1 MRWAGSWIKR
11 WGIDREG
18 GILYE
23 ILYFIYLSFIPG
35 VFVNSESF
43 MSFIYEYYLIEYSS
57 L

>member
-18 GILYE
+18 GMLYE
-23 ILYFIYLSFIPG
+23 ILYSIYLLFILG
-35 VFVNSESF
+35 VFVNFESF
-43 MSFIYEYYLIEYSS
+43 MSFIYEYHLIEYSS